1 MCDHDDYVVAELVQP
16 VKTPSEIQAEIQ
28 QMRTLNQLKEL
39 ALRQQRREDSLRRQ
53 RVRDLQSIDVP
64 LDLSGTP
71 VERLLKAG
79 MSATVISQSMPPAAA
94 AIFIAEVIRTAL
106 QL

>member
-28 QMRTLNQLKEL
+28 QMRTLTRLKEL
-39 ALRQQRREDSLRRQ
+39 ALRQQRLEDGMRRQ
-53 RVRDLQSIDVP
+53 RVRELQSFDVP
-64 LDLSGTP
+64 LDLSATP
-71 VERLLKAG
+71 TERLLKACVT
-79 MSATVISQSMPPAAA
+79 ATFISQYMPSAAA
-94 AIFIAEVIRTAL
+94 TSFLAEVIRTAL